1 MISTAGINKNLKKIL
16 FTGIIVFL
24 SLNSTA
30 QITSGKIVF
39 ERKTN
44 LKKRLGDNPRMK
56 NFITEENKYRIEN
69 FEMYFNDSTC
79 VFLPLPDEGPSEG
92 MMKYFT
98 THNTVYQNIIKR
110 EKFIVMD
117 LWGNPAYIKDTMDYR
132 KWKVTESKRMIC
144 GYNCRKAIWA
154 MNDSTRIYAWF
165 SVDIV
170 PSIGP
175 EGFEGLPGAILGLA
189 TEDGSVIY
197 FAKEVKAMDPP
208 AGILKY
214 EDKGKDVY
222 TEEALKA
229 ILKERM
235 SQWMKP
241 KDLDAMFSWL

>member
-1 MISTAGINKNLKKIL
+1 MISKAGIKNYL
-16 FTGIIVFL
+16 FTGLLTLITL
-24 SLNSTA
+24 SSMA
-30 QITSGKIVF
+30 QINSGRIVF

-44 LKKRLGDNPRMK
+44 LKKTMGDNPRMK

-69 FEMYFNDSTC
+69 FELYFNDSSC
-79 VFLPLPDEGPSEG
+79 VFMPLPDEEPAQG

-98 THNTVYQNIIKR
+98 THNTVYQNINKR

-117 LWGNPAYIKDTMDYR
+117 LWGNPAYIKDTMDNR
-132 KWKVTESKRMIC
+132 NWKITENTRMIS
-144 GYNCRKAIWA
+144 GYNCRKAIWE

-170 PSIGP
+170 PSVGP
-175 EGFEGLPGAILGLA
+175 EGLQGLPGAILGLA
-189 TEDGSVIY
+189 TEDGSIIY

-214 EDKGKDVY
+214 DEKGKDVY

-229 ILKERM
+229 ILAERM
-235 SQWMKP
+235 KQWVKP
-241 KDLDAMFSWL
+241 RDLDAMFSWL